1 MYRKKNWNHLILSA
15 LLAVTMALSG
25 CGGRE
30 AEVSATV
37 PSSQAEESVPA
48 TLGTVGAGSSQ
59 GITVPLPGAGGEES
73 GTAPESSGE
82 TEETPAGETGGGEGT
97 SAADPGTSDVK
108 AIALT
113 FDDGPDT
120 GNTKATTKILDTLEK
135 YDAKATFF
143 VVGQALKEW
152 FPDTGKAALQRAVSM
167 GCEIGTHTYS
177 HKNLNKQSSDVIA
190 EEISKGCEVIEE
202 ATGQEVTLLRPPYG
216 NAKQEV
222 LDQVDM
228 PMIQWDV
235 DTLDWDCKDA
245 DTVVN
250 NILKDVKPGSI
261 ILMHDTYSSTAEAV
275 EQVVPKLLDQGYQ
288 LVTVS
293 ELFEL
298 YGKQLEPH
306 HQYFDA
312 RSN

>member
-1 MYRKKNWNHLILSA
+1 MYRKRKWNRLILSA
-15 LLAVTMALSG
+15 LLTVTVALSG
-25 CGGRE
+25 CGGQG

-37 PSSQAEESVPA
+37 PSSQTKESVPG
-48 TLGTVGAGSSQ
+48 TLGTAGADGSQ
-59 GITVPLPGAGGEES
+59 GITVPLPGKGDEK

-82 TEETPAGETGGGEGT
+82 TTGPSSGETDSNDP
-97 SAADPGTSDVK
+97 SAANPGTSDIK